1 MHQQDRFD
9 SVLLS
14 LYEAALG
21 DVHWRA
27 ASALIDDACEMVGSH
42 LAIFDKGR
50 ILFDQ
55 MYARG
60 EPRPEW
66 REDYVTNYLAIDERV
81 PRILQLPDRHVVT
94 AHDVFTETELRTSP
108 TYNELLVRTGAQ
120 HGLQIRL
127 DGPDGLDIVW
137 VTGDSARSD
146 GWTSDQLRMM
156 ERLLPH
162 VRQFVRVR
170 QALAG
175 AGALNSSL
183 TALLDNAMVGVVC
196 LDRDG
201 VIVEANGLARAILR
215 CRDGLEDRDGY
226 LRARV
231 AADDVRLGR
240 LLARVLPGSGH
251 AATSGSTAVQRS
263 STLPRMA
270 VHVLPVAVEGREFV
284 ISRVAVLVLIVD
296 PAAKL
301 RVDAEQVGAALGL
314 TRAES
319 RVAVAL
325 AEGSSVR
332 EVAATSGRQ
341 ESSVRWLIKQIHAK
355 LEIPRNADLV
365 RIVLSAAWGTGPP
378 PSEDAARASGP
389 SGQRRSLI
397 TPLNQRRGS
406 T

>member
-1 MHQQDRFD
+1 MDQQGKFD

-27 ASALIDDACEMVGSH
+27 ASALIDDACELVGSH
-42 LAIFDKGR
+42 LCILDGGR
-50 ILFDQ
+50 MLFDQ
-55 MYARG
+55 MFSRG
-60 EPRPEW
+60 EPRPDF
-66 REDYVTNYLAIDERV
+66 REDYLANYFAHDERV
-81 PRILQLPDRHVVT
+81 PRVLQLPDRQVVR
-94 AHDVFTETELRTSP
+94 AHDVYTEAERRTSP
-108 TYNELLVRTGAQ
+108 TYNELLVRNGAQ
-120 HGLQIRL
+120 DGLQIRL

-137 VTGDSARSD
+137 VTGDSAGSD
-146 GWTSDQLRMM
+146 GWNSAQLRMID
-156 ERLLPH
+156 RLLPH

-196 LDRDG
+196 LDRHG
-201 VIVEANGLARAILR
+201 VIVEANSPARAILR
-215 CRDGLEDRDGY
+215 RRDGLEDREGY

-231 AADDVRLGR
+231 AADDVALGR
-240 LLARVLPGSGH
+240 LLARVVPGSGN
-251 AATSGSTAVQRS
+251 AATSGSTAVRRS
-263 STLPRMA
+263 PTLPRLA
-270 VHVLPVAVEGREFV
+270 VHVLPVAVEGRELV
-284 ISRVAVLVLIVD
+284 ISRVAALVLMVD

-301 RVDAEQVGAALGL
+301 RVDAERVGAALGL

-325 AEGSSVR
+325 AEGASVR
-332 EVAATSGRQ
+332 EIAATTGRQ

-365 RIVLSAAWGTGPP
+365 RMVLSAAWGTGPP

-389 SGQRRSLI
+389 PTQRRSLI
-397 TPLNQRRGS
+397 TPLSQRRGS
-406 T
+406 P